1 MKHNCKQ
8 SRQIHQRQGHG
19 KPMRPSAVFSLS
31 SCFSLPVT
39 LVHSGQGFQTLCW
52 VPTGSVH
59 QGIEMSLPQ
68 KGHSCWLP
76 TSRNAKHQQ
85 HQCHQ
90 CGQEHF
96 RKEQQQPWWHD
107 LRGQP
112 VGHSCRQRE
121 VGVLQPP
128 DSRHA
133 QICFLRQQQHVS
145 PSSAQL
151 KHIQLPSSSPSTHHS
166 PLPKKQS
173 CKQRATLG
181 KRRQRPTMT
190 PHLH

>member
-39 LVHSGQGFQTLCW
+39 LVHSGQGFQTLCR

-59 QGIEMSLPQ
+59 QGTEMSLPQ
-68 KGHSCWLP
+68 KGHSCW
-76 TSRNAKHQQ
+76 
-85 HQCHQ
+85 
-90 CGQEHF
+90 
-96 RKEQQQPWWHD
+96 
-107 LRGQP
+107 
-112 VGHSCRQRE
+112 QRE

-128 DSRHA
+128 DSQHA